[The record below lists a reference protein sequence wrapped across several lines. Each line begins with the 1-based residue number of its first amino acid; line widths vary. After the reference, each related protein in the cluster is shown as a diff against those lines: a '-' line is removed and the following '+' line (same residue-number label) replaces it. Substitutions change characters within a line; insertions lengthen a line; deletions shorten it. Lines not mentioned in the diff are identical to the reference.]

1 MAESYMIMWH
11 PAGTPWE
18 YAWGASSYPGKGEA
32 FWAMLEY
39 NELYPREKFR
49 LVKTSDRLADFEQE
63 VFGAA

>member
-18 YAWGASSYPGKGEA
+18 YAWGASPYPSKGEA

-49 LVKTSDRLADFEQE
+49 LVKCQT
-63 VFGAA
+63 G